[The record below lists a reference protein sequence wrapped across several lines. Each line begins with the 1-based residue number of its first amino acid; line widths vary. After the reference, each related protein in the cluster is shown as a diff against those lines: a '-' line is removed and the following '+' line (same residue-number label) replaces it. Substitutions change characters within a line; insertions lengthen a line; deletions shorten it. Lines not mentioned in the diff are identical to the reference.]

1 MQRNQRG
8 TTTMKEMVMRS
19 RKQTLTSTRMGTV
32 AREVIRKGMVARV
45 ARKVMRKGTVT
56 RKGMRRGTATR
67 VGLGMR
73 EGTTRTLTMP
83 RQNWQWKETATR
95 KGMVVRKGTDTD
107 REMAT
112 IGKGMVARWRQ
123 KFQQRQP

>member
-1 MQRNQRG
+1 MMQSSQRG
-8 TTTMKEMVMRS
+8 TTTMKEMVANL
-19 RKQTLTSTRMGTV
+19 RKGTSTRMG
-32 AREVIRKGMVARV
+32 MV

-73 EGTTRTLTMP
+73 EGTTRKEMSHSMTSTRTLTMP

-95 KGMVVRKGTDTD
+95 KGMVVRKGHQ
-107 REMAT
+107 EKPFLLWELCEAL
-112 IGKGMVARWRQ
+112 
-123 KFQQRQP
+123 

>member
-19 RKQTLTSTRMGTV
+19 RKQTLTSKRMGMV
-32 AREVIRKGMVARV
+32 EREVIRKGMVARV

-73 EGTTRTLTMP
+73 EGTTRKEMSHSMTSTRTLTMP

-95 KGMVVRKGTDTD
+95 KGMVVRKGHQ
-107 REMAT
+107 EKPFLLWELCEAL
-112 IGKGMVARWRQ
+112 
-123 KFQQRQP
+123 